1 MIWALSS
8 HVPSRLNHFH
18 LDRRGTWDRVSLF
31 KIEGE
36 EPDRVLLKP
45 FNMGKPKD
53 IETPAR
59 GGPEFGKTL
68 SSYYPQERS
77 GYLKDGGFGLIHV
90 YYGSG
95 VGKTTRAVGLAVR
108 AAGEG
113 LEVHFV
119 QFMKSAKSGETAS
132 FAILPN
138 VHYWCPGEH
147 PFILSSGP
155 LAEHFDHAGKA
166 ITHAFTVTEKGAH
179 LLICDEIL
187 DTLIFD
193 LLRKEQILEL
203 IAKCK
208 GRVELVMTG
217 RSAPE
222 EILDQADYATE
233 FVQVKHPYYTG
244 SVARKGIEF

>member
-1 MIWALSS
+1 MKKSKEKESA
-8 HVPSRLNHFH
+8 
-18 LDRRGTWDRVSLF
+18 
-31 KIEGE
+31 
-36 EPDRVLLKP
+36 
-45 FNMGKPKD
+45 
-53 IETPAR
+53 AA
-59 GGPEFGKTL
+59 GGSEFGKTL

-95 VGKTTRAVGLAVR
+95 VGKTTRVVGLAIR

-119 QFMKSAKSGETAS
+119 QFMKSAKSGETAI

-138 VHYWCPGEH
+138 IHYWCPGEH

-155 LAEHFDHAGKA
+155 RAEHFDHASRGL
-166 ITHAFTVTEKGAH
+166 TQAFTVAEKGTD

-187 DTLIFD
+187 DTLIFGILQKD
-193 LLRKEQILEL
+193 QILEL
-203 IAKCK
+203 IGRCK

-217 RSAPE
+217 RSAPA

-233 FVQVKHPYYTG
+233 FVQIKHPYYRG
-244 SVARKGIEF
+244 FVARKGIEY

>member
-1 MIWALSS
+1 M
-8 HVPSRLNHFH
+8 
-18 LDRRGTWDRVSLF
+18 
-31 KIEGE
+31 E
-36 EPDRVLLKP
+36 
-45 FNMGKPKD
+45 KPKD
-53 IETPAR
+53 KEACER
-59 GGPEFGKTL
+59 GGPELGRTL
-68 SSYYPQERS
+68 SSYYPHARS

-113 LEVHFV
+113 LQVHFV

-132 FAILPN
+132 FAMLPN

-155 LAEHFDHAGKA
+155 RAEHFDHAGKA
-166 ITHAFTVTEKGAH
+166 INHALAVAEKGTH

-193 LLRKEQILEL
+193 LLRKEEILQL

-222 EILDQADYATE
+222 AILDQADYATE
-233 FVQVKHPYYTG
+233 FVQIKHPYYIG
-244 SVARKGIEF
+244 SVARKGIEY

>member
-1 MIWALSS
+1 MEKS
-8 HVPSRLNHFH
+8 
-18 LDRRGTWDRVSLF
+18 
-31 KIEGE
+31 
-36 EPDRVLLKP
+36 
-45 FNMGKPKD
+45 KD
-53 IETPAR
+53 KESPAT

-68 SSYYPQERS
+68 SSYYPQDRS
-77 GYLKDGGFGLIHV
+77 GSLRDGGFGLIHV

-155 LAEHFDHAGKA
+155 RAEHFDHAGKA
-166 ITHAFTVTEKGAH
+166 LTHAFAVAEKGAD
-179 LLICDEIL
+179 LLICDEVL
-187 DTLIFD
+187 DTLIFGI
-193 LLRKEQILEL
+193 LRKDQILGL
-203 IAKCK
+203 IAQCR
-208 GRVELVMTG
+208 GSVELVMTG
-217 RSAPE
+217 RSVPA

-233 FVQVKHPYYTG
+233 FVQVKHPYYCG
-244 SVARKGIEF
+244 SVARKGIEY